1 MGYAL
6 FTARKLSLTARVNQ
20 MNAQLAIISERQM
33 QLAAQQS
40 QKENAKSMAQYTS
53 NASALSIF
61 KDSLSSLNV
70 KSDSY
75 QNDFQIAQAK
85 YNEALNQSSLDSAM
99 SDTEI
104 QQLSQM
110 ENALDIQRKSIE
122 TQLQA
127 AQKDLESVEKAEE
140 SAIKNATPKY
150 VG

>member
-53 NASALSIF
+53 NANALSIF
-61 KDSLSSLNV
+61 KDSLSGLNV

-75 QNDFQIAQAK
+75 QNDFQIAQVK